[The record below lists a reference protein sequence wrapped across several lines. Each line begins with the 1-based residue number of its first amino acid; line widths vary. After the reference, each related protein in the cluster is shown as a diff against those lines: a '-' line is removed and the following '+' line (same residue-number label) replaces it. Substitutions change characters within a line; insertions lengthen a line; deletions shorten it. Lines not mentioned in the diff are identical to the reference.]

1 MQSLIPCPASSRTRV
16 FTLLRRAFPSLL
28 LTALAMA
35 QTAQAATPEEELLRQ
50 RERERERVLRDQME
64 TRPDIRLE
72 ALPQEE
78 AARLPREETPCFR
91 IDRIELIGEAV

>member
-50 RERERERVLRDQME
+50 RERERVLRDQLE

-78 AARLPREETPCFR
+78 AVRLPREETPCFR